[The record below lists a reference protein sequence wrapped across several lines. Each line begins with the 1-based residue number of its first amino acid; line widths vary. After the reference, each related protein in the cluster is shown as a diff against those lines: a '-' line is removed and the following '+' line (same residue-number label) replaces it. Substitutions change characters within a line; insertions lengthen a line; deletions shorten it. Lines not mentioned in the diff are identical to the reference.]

1 MKPSDNCLAIV
12 RRFEGFRAS
21 PYLCPAGV
29 PTIGYGSTRYEDGS
43 KVQLTDAPITQERA
57 DQIMLSTLSTEY
69 APAVNRYVRAPITQ
83 NQFDALC
90 DFAYNC
96 GTKNLLNSTLLKK
109 LNDLRYDDAAE
120 QFDKWVYADGK
131 ILAGLVKRRAAERIL
146 FETK

>member
-83 NQFDALC
+83 NQFDALVSFVFNVGGGAFR
-90 DFAYNC
+90 D
-96 GTKNLLNSTLLKK
+96 STLLKL
-109 LNDLRYDDAAE
+109 LNAGQYDDAAE

-131 ILAGLVKRRAAERIL
+131 ILPGLVKRRAAERIL
-146 FETK
+146 FETP

>member
-43 KVQLTDAPITQERA
+43 KVSLTDPPITQERA

-69 APAVNRYVRAPITQ
+69 APAVNRYVRASINQ
-83 NQFDALC
+83 NQFDALI
-90 DFAYNC
+90 DFCYNL
-96 GTKNLLNSTLLKK
+96 GPG
-109 LNDLRYDDAAE
+109 DLATMLHHGFNQAPVQIPAWCYAE
-120 QFDKWVYADGK
+120 INGIEQKDPP
-131 ILAGLVKRRAAERIL
+131 LVARRAREVEL
-146 FETK
+146 FNTPV